1 MPTDGHPHWELSS
14 ETLGA
19 RLRVLRRAA
28 GLTQAELA
36 DGRFTK
42 EYLSQIERGRTRP
55 TRETVEW
62 LARRLDVDYELLEYG
77 WSRTDALRI
86 EGALREGERLLE
98 ERRYSEALQSF
109 AAARKARGFAG
120 QLPQQRVRLLR
131 GEAWAHIRSGE
142 LDAALGLL
150 DEAANLVVT
159 PGFGHTD
166 RAEIV
171 FLVGVVRCSESRI
184 PEAIVLLDEALVLAE
199 SSDLPSDQL
208 RSDIFQWRA
217 RCHRLNRDWVAAH
230 EDAERALEL
239 AEASTDTRRI
249 ADALFQASM
258 VAQRDGRWVLARSH
272 AERSLELFEQLGDR
286 ATVGRLLNNLAGLN
300 HLLRNSERAV
310 ELLRQAFEIFLEL
323 DLSVEAGYA
332 CSSLAEILVE
342 EGASDEAEELAHRA
356 LSLLGGRR
364 DHVQEIGTAQLALAR
379 ALTAQGRLGEA
390 ETWAERADKTFEG
403 AGLTSHRSYAWL
415 ARGDIE
421 ADRGNDRTAADLFR
435 RSAVALLEREEGQAP
450 PPY

>member
-1 MPTDGHPHWELSS
+1 MPSEGHPHWELGSGS
-14 ETLGA
+14 LGA
-19 RLRVLRRAA
+19 RLRMLRRAA

-42 EYLSQIERGRTRP
+42 EYVSQIERGRTHP

-62 LARRLDVDYELLEYG
+62 LAGRLEVDYELLEYG
-77 WSRTDALRI
+77 WSRADALRI
-86 EGALREGERLLE
+86 ETALSEGERMLE
-98 ERRYSEALQSF
+98 ERRYPEALQRF
-109 AAARKARGFAG
+109 AAASEARGFAA
-120 QLPQQRVRLLR
+120 QLSQQRVRLLR
-131 GEAWAHIRSGE
+131 GEAWAHIRLGE
-142 LDAALGLL
+142 LDAAMSRL
-150 DEAANLVVT
+150 DEAANLVVS
-159 PGFGHTD
+159 PGFGDTD

-171 FLVGVVRCSESRI
+171 FLVGVVRCSQSRI

-199 SSDLPSDQL
+199 SSDVPSDQL
-208 RSDIFQWRA
+208 RSDILQWRA

-239 AEASTDTRRI
+239 AEASTDMRRI

-300 HLLRNSERAV
+300 HLLGRSERAV
-310 ELLRQAFEIFLEL
+310 ELLREAFAIFLEL
-323 DLSVEAGYA
+323 DLGVEAGYA

-342 EGASDEAEELAHRA
+342 EGASEEAEELARRA

-364 DHVQEIGTAQLALAR
+364 DHVQEIGTAELALAR
-379 ALTAQGRLGEA
+379 ALTAQGRLEEA
-390 ETWAERADKTFEG
+390 QAWAEQADMTFEE
-403 AGLTSHRSYAWL
+403 ARLTSHRSYAWL
-415 ARGDIE
+415 AQGDIE
-421 ADRGNDRTAADLFR
+421 AERGNDRTAADLFR

-450 PPY
+450 PL

>member
-1 MPTDGHPHWELSS
+1 MPSDGHPDWELGSG
-14 ETLGA
+14 TLGA
-19 RLRVLRRAA
+19 RLRVLRRAS

-62 LARRLDVDYELLEYG
+62 LAGRLEVDYELLEYG
-77 WSRTDALRI
+77 WSRADALRI
-86 EGALREGERLLE
+86 DSALSEGERLLE
-98 ERRYSEALQSF
+98 QRRYSDALRSF
-109 AAARKARGFAG
+109 AAAREARGFGG

-142 LDAALGLL
+142 LEVALGLL

-159 PGFGHTD
+159 PGFGETD

-199 SSDLPSDQL
+199 SSDLSSDQL

-272 AERSLELFEQLGDR
+272 AERSLELFAQLGDR

-300 HLLRNSERAV
+300 HLLGNGERAV
-310 ELLRQAFEIFLEL
+310 ELLREAFEIFLEL

-342 EGASDEAEELAHRA
+342 EGAPEEAEQLALRA

-364 DHVQEIGTAQLALAR
+364 DHVQEIGTAELALAR
-379 ALTAQGRLGEA
+379 ALTAQGRLAEA
-390 ETWAERADKTFEG
+390 EVWAERADKTFEE
-403 AGLTSHRSYAWL
+403 ARLTSHRSYAWL
-415 ARGDIE
+415 AQGDIE
-421 ADRGNDRTAADLFR
+421 AERGNDRTAADLFR
-435 RSAVALLEREEGQAP
+435 RSAVALLEREDGQAP
-450 PPY
+450 PP

>member
-1 MPTDGHPHWELSS
+1 MPNDGHPEGGLGS

-19 RLRVLRRAA
+19 RVRMLRRAA
-28 GLTQAELA
+28 GLTQEALA
-36 DGRFTK
+36 GGRFTK
-42 EYLSQIERGRTRP
+42 EYVSQIERGRTRP

-62 LARRLDVDYELLEYG
+62 IAERLGVDYELVEYG
-77 WSRTDALRI
+77 WSRADALRV
-86 EGALREGERLLE
+86 ESTLTDAERLLE
-98 ERRYSEALQSF
+98 ERRYADALHAF
-109 AAARKARGFAG
+109 ASAREARGFAG
-120 QLPQQRVRLLR
+120 QLPQQRLRLVR

-142 LDAALGLL
+142 LDAALRRL

-159 PGFGHTD
+159 PGFDDAD

-184 PEAIVLLDEALVLAE
+184 AEAIILLDEALVLAE
-199 SSDLPSDQL
+199 SSELPSDQL

-230 EDAERALEL
+230 EDTERALEL

-258 VAQRDGRWVLARSH
+258 GAQRDGRWILARSH
-272 AERSLELFEQLGDR
+272 AERSLELFDQLGDR

-300 HLLRNSERAV
+300 HLLGHGERAI
-310 ELLRQAFEIFLEL
+310 ELLREAFEIFLEL
-323 DLSVEAGYA
+323 DLGVEAGYA

-342 EGASDEAEELAHRA
+342 EGTPDEAEELAHRA

-390 ETWAERADKTFEG
+390 EIWAARADRTFEE
-403 AGLTSHRSYAWL
+403 ARLTSHRSYAWL
-415 ARGDIE
+415 AQGDIE
-421 ADRGNDRTAADLFR
+421 SERGNDRAAADLFR
-435 RSAVALLEREEGQAP
+435 RSALALLESEEGQVP
-450 PPY
+450 PP